1 MPIGTNPLA
10 SIMGVGG
17 AAGDLGL
24 AAATTKEASDTA
36 EMLKKKKLMQ
46 DQATKQGAPSP
57 GGNAMGDIMN
67 GFLP

>member
-10 SIMGVGG
+10 SVMGVGG

-24 AAATTKEASDTA
+24 SAAVSKDAQNTADALRKKKMQEQAAAKGGVPT
-36 EMLKKKKLMQ
+36 
-46 DQATKQGAPSP
+46 P
-57 GGNAMGDIMN
+57 GGAMGDIMN